1 MPDTIQ
7 WTLNFCAGMCVALLF
22 EVVRIQIKVDDIE
35 KHLIPQDQ
43 KKEKEMSIEE
53 LEKRERDA
61 YEAFMEADWMHAD
74 MRLNEWLDAA
84 HELNEA
90 KGL

>member
-1 MPDTIQ
+1 MT
-7 WTLNFCAGMCVALLF
+7 
-22 EVVRIQIKVDDIE
+22 
-35 KHLIPQDQ
+35 
-43 KKEKEMSIEE
+43 IEE
-53 LEKRERDA
+53 LEKCERDA

>member
-1 MPDTIQ
+1 MGSVPRTK
-7 WTLNFCAGMCVALLF
+7 
-22 EVVRIQIKVDDIE
+22 E
-35 KHLIPQDQ
+35 
-43 KKEKEMSIEE
+43 KEKEMSIEE
-53 LEKRERDA
+53 LKKRERDA

-90 KGL
+90 MGL

>member
-1 MPDTIQ
+1 MIFRPTSQ
-7 WTLNFCAGMCVALLF
+7 NPTAKA
-22 EVVRIQIKVDDIE
+22 IKE
-35 KHLIPQDQ
+35 
-43 KKEKEMSIEE
+43 KEKEMPIEE

>member
-1 MPDTIQ
+1 
-7 WTLNFCAGMCVALLF
+7 
-22 EVVRIQIKVDDIE
+22 
-35 KHLIPQDQ
+35 
-43 KKEKEMSIEE
+43 MSIEE

-61 YEAFMEADWMHAD
+61 YEAFMKADWMHAD
-74 MRLNEWLDAA
+74 MRLNEWLDVA

>member
-1 MPDTIQ
+1 MSLI
-7 WTLNFCAGMCVALLF
+7 WKS
-22 EVVRIQIKVDDIE
+22 RIFRLSSFTAQN
-35 KHLIPQDQ
+35 
-43 KKEKEMSIEE
+43 KEKEKELTIEE
-53 LEKRERDA
+53 FEKRERDA

>member
-35 KHLIPQDQ
+35 NRLIPQDQ
-43 KKEKEMSIEE
+43 KEG
-53 LEKRERDA
+53 
-61 YEAFMEADWMHAD
+61 
-74 MRLNEWLDAA
+74 NENVD
-84 HELNEA
+84 
-90 KGL
+90 

>member
-1 MPDTIQ
+1 MGSVPRTRKRE
-7 WTLNFCAGMCVALLF
+7 M
-22 EVVRIQIKVDDIE
+22 K
-35 KHLIPQDQ
+35 
-43 KKEKEMSIEE
+43 MSIEE
-53 LEKRERDA
+53 LEKRERAA

>member
-1 MPDTIQ
+1 M
-7 WTLNFCAGMCVALLF
+7 
-22 EVVRIQIKVDDIE
+22 K
-35 KHLIPQDQ
+35 
-43 KKEKEMSIEE
+43 MSIEE

-61 YEAFMEADWMHAD
+61 YEAFMEADWMHTD

>member
-1 MPDTIQ
+1 MT
-7 WTLNFCAGMCVALLF
+7 
-22 EVVRIQIKVDDIE
+22 
-35 KHLIPQDQ
+35 
-43 KKEKEMSIEE
+43 IEE

-84 HELNEA
+84 HELTMSLTRRRGCDCRLVQA
-90 KGL
+90 SPDCRLRALLHGLQGRRDFHHDPE

>member
-1 MPDTIQ
+1 
-7 WTLNFCAGMCVALLF
+7 
-22 EVVRIQIKVDDIE
+22 
-35 KHLIPQDQ
+35 
-43 KKEKEMSIEE
+43 MSIEE

-61 YEAFMEADWMHAD
+61 YQAFMEADWMHAD

>member
-1 MPDTIQ
+1 MTI
-7 WTLNFCAGMCVALLF
+7 
-22 EVVRIQIKVDDIE
+22 EV
-35 KHLIPQDQ
+35 
-43 KKEKEMSIEE
+43 
-53 LEKRERDA
+53 LEKRERDT
-61 YEAFMEADWMHAD
+61 YKAFMEADLAHAD

>member
-1 MPDTIQ
+1 MGSVP
-7 WTLNFCAGMCVALLF
+7 WTRKREM
-22 EVVRIQIKVDDIE
+22 K
-35 KHLIPQDQ
+35 
-43 KKEKEMSIEE
+43 MSIEE
-53 LEKRERDA
+53 LEKHERDA

>member
-22 EVVRIQIKVDDIE
+22 ELVRIQIKVDDIE
-35 KHLIPQDQ
+35 KRLIPQNTE
-43 KKEKEMSIEE
+43 KEKEMSIEE

-74 MRLNEWLDAA
+74 VRLNEWLDAA